1 MGASFIRRKN
11 NKHERNSSLD
21 LDDELMR
28 YARGLEVPRDGL
40 GDKGYA
46 VAQRMLEGLFGKRD

>member
-1 MGASFIRRKN
+1 
-11 NKHERNSSLD
+11 
-21 LDDELMR
+21 
-28 YARGLEVPRDGL
+28 LEVPRDGL